1 MPNHLYPPIGKCIY
15 CGETRLPV
23 GVSRFG
29 DEHIIP
35 YALGGN
41 LILQEASCKKCEK
54 IINREIETPIC
65 SHEWGYLRAKREFP
79 TRKKKERQAK
89 THVIVQSVD
98 GSPMRIP
105 LADFSAPVT
114 MYKFGEARILSGLG
128 PGADDLRWTIVVLTN
143 RGEEMEM
150 QRKYQSWDKRHGL
163 KPQPYPF
170 ARLLAKIAYGYVVA
184 EYGLG
189 AFAPLVT
196 DIILGRSDDYFYTVG
211 GSWDIAPAIP
221 GGDHVTNITVR
232 GVGWNRALIIVDIRL
247 FSAVETPSYH
257 VVVGEI
263 DRKNPEHVV
272 TFEKHRL
279 GGKIVQVPLK
289 FG

>member
-1 MPNHLYPPIGKCIY
+1 VPNHLYPPIGKCIY
-15 CGETRLPV
+15 CGETKLPV

-35 YALGGN
+35 LALGGN
-41 LILQEASCKKCEK
+41 LILQESSCRKCEK
-54 IINREIETPIC
+54 IINREIETPVC

-79 TRKKKERQAK
+79 TRNKKKRLAK
-89 THVIVQSVD
+89 THIIVQGVD

-105 LADFSAPVT
+105 VADYSAPVT

-128 PGADDLRWTIVVLTN
+128 PGVDDLRWTVVILTSCD
-143 RGEEMEM
+143 EEMGM
-150 QRKYQSWDKRHGL
+150 QRKYPGWDKIHRP
-163 KPQPYPF
+163 KAQPYPF
-170 ARLLAKIAYGYVVA
+170 ARLLAKIAYAYVVA

-211 GSWDIAPAIP
+211 GSWDIAPIIP

-232 GVGWNRALIIVDIRL
+232 GVGLSRMLIVVDIRL
-247 FSAVETPSYH
+247 FSVAETPSYH
-257 VVVGEI
+257 VVVGEV
-263 DRKNPEHVV
+263 DSKNPEHV
-272 TFEKHRL
+272 TALEKHRL
-279 GGKIVQVPLK
+279 DGKIVQIPFKV
-289 FG
+289 G